1 MLLMKLEHDSNTLD
15 TKENELSEQPERKT
29 QRWLAFDYVRAI
41 GIILVIFLHS
51 TVYHYGLLTT
61 IDLED
66 LSVFLMV
73 MYVVLNWAG
82 LFALL
87 SAVVN
92 TYSSYLRLE
101 QNFKNE
107 VKHPAWKAFGRRWC
121 FLGVFFLLL
130 NFLYTYLVSPLT
142 MDFETQTLSHSFLAG
157 VIRTGQFYQVS
168 AEKMLHGSVFSML
181 GWNLIIMGLVFTL
194 IFRKRKNYKKRNRRI
209 IVLILGIIIV
219 LLSFLRIYLYD
230 DFENAIQDRNYFVA
244 YLIDIVAGN
253 YFPILPYLGFG
264 FIGGYFGMI
273 LADNPTKKKISRLI
287 WIGVGWLLAAVVAFL
302 IPDSIYENIGLLDDI
317 FFDYIIVMFEI
328 GFFIVVGLILMIVM
342 FDKRVEK
349 SELVESNSKKK
360 FSTIFLRFSRNSL
373 TFFLLERPISELV
386 ALLLN
391 TLFPGWNNYIWT
403 SMLFGLFMVLFWF
416 LIAFLWNMVDFKGSF
431 EWLLSKMFKIT
442 KYQTDKKF

>member
-1 MLLMKLEHDSNTLD
+1 MTLEQISTTSIPIESD
-15 TKENELSEQPERKT
+15 LSELPERKSK
-29 QRWLAFDYVRAI
+29 RWLVFDYVRAI
-41 GIILVIFLHS
+41 GIILVIFLHGS
-51 TVYHYGLLTT
+51 VYHYGLLTS
-61 IDLED
+61 INLEE

-73 MYVVLNWAG
+73 MYIILNWAG
-82 LFALL
+82 LFALI

-101 QNFKNE
+101 QNFEND

-130 NFLYTYLVSPLT
+130 NFLYTYLVSPPNLNI
-142 MDFETQTLSHSFLAG
+142 ETHSLSHSFLAG
-157 VIRTGQFYQVS
+157 VIRTGGFYSVS
-168 AEKMLHGSVFSML
+168 AEKMLHGSVFTML

-194 IFRKRKNYKKRNRRI
+194 IFRKAENYKKRDRRI
-209 IVLILGIIIV
+209 LVLILGIIIILV
-219 LLSFLRIYLYD
+219 SFLRIYLYD
-230 DFENAIQDRNYFVA
+230 DFDGAIQNGNYFVA
-244 YLIDIVAGN
+244 YLIDILAGN

-264 FIGGYFGMI
+264 FIGAYFGMV

-287 WIGVGWLLAAVVAFL
+287 WIGVGWLLSAAIAFF
-302 IPDSIYENIGLLDDI
+302 IPDSIYKNLGLLNDI

-328 GFFIVVGLILMIVM
+328 GFFIVVGSILMIGM

-349 SELVESNSKKK
+349 SDFIESGSKKK

-391 TLFPGWNNYIWT
+391 TIIPGWNDYIWT

-442 KYQTDKKF
+442 KYQTDKRY

>member
-1 MLLMKLEHDSNTLD
+1 MKLEQNSSATIPIESD
-15 TKENELSEQPERKT
+15 LSELPERKSK
-29 QRWLAFDYVRAI
+29 RWLVFDYVRAI

-61 IDLED
+61 IDIED
-66 LSVFLMV
+66 LSIFLLV

-82 LFALL
+82 LFALI

-101 QNFKNE
+101 QNFK
-107 VKHPAWKAFGRRWC
+107 KDAKYPSWKAFGRRWC

-130 NFLYTYLVSPLT
+130 NFLYTYLVSPLN
-142 MDFETQTLSHSFLAG
+142 MDFETHSLSHSFLAG
-157 VIRTGQFYQVS
+157 VIRTGEFYSVS
-168 AEKMLHGSVFSML
+168 AEKMLHGSVFTML
-181 GWNLIIMGLVFTL
+181 GWNLIIMGLVFTF
-194 IFRKRKNYKKRNRRI
+194 IFRKAEKFKKKNRRI
-209 IVLILGIIIV
+209 LVLILGIIIILV
-219 LLSFLRIYLYD
+219 SFLRIYLYD
-230 DFENAIQDRNYFVA
+230 DFDSAIQNGNYFVA
-244 YLIDIVAGN
+244 YLIDILAGN

-264 FIGGYFGMI
+264 FIGAYFGMV
-273 LADNPTKKKISRLI
+273 LADNPTKKKIGRLI
-287 WIGVGWLLAAVVAFL
+287 WIGVGWLLAAIIAFL
-302 IPDSIYENIGLLDDI
+302 IPDTIYENLGLLDDI

-328 GFFIVVGLILMIVM
+328 GFFIVVGSILMIAM

-349 SELVESNSKKK
+349 SVFVESDSKKK

-391 TLFPGWNNYIWT
+391 TLMPGWNNYIWT
-403 SMLFGLFMVLFWF
+403 SILFGLFMVLFWF

-431 EWLLSKMFKIT
+431 EWILAKFFKLARF
-442 KYQTDKKF
+442 QTDKKY